1 MADDNLSFRLVADSA
16 PVPMWVTE
24 PDGNRLFVNRA
35 YAAFVGC
42 SYDEAL
48 RFDWRTIIHPDDAAT
63 IVEQSMRGE
72 ASLKP
77 FTLEGRY
84 RRSDGQWR
92 WISSISNPRWDA
104 EGQHCG
110 VIGVAHDI
118 TDAKTAELALRER
131 EAEFSAIVNQSAAGF
146 AQTDLAGKFTLV
158 SDHFCTIC
166 GWDRSHL
173 MERTMLEITHPDDR
187 AANLSLFETLIA
199 DGTPFTIEKRYQR
212 PDGNFVWV
220 SNSVSL
226 IRRED
231 GNAQSVLAVSLDI
244 TERRKSEIALKRA
257 SESMRLAVEGAGMA
271 TWELDL
277 STMEGPW
284 SRNRFEILGYPPSA
298 NGRGSYDEWCARV
311 HADDFQRASAAAQK
325 CLTDGTP
332 FEIEYRIVRAD
343 NNEERWLRSNGSL
356 IRASAGQPAR
366 FVGISFDIT
375 RRKRGEAHQQLLI
388 DELNHRVKNTLGIVQ
403 GIAQQSF
410 NKGTSLQEITEAFEG
425 RLAALSAVH
434 NLLTTGL
441 WQAISL
447 TELIAASLKPLA
459 REAQI
464 YPQGP
469 EVMLGTKTAVTMA
482 LALHELATNALKY
495 GALSVASGAIW
506 LNWTVSSSRE
516 LTLEWVE
523 QGGPAVSPPNKRGF
537 GIRMIEKGLAA
548 EFRGNVD
555 ILFDPNGL
563 ICRLTAQLPESDD

>member
-1 MADDNLSFRLVADSA
+1 
-16 PVPMWVTE
+16 MWVTE
-24 PDGNRLFVNRA
+24 PDGTRLFVNKA
-35 YAAFVGC
+35 YVTFLGC

-63 IVEQSMRGE
+63 ILQRSLTGE

-84 RRSDGQWR
+84 RRGDGAWR
-92 WISSISNPRWDA
+92 WINSISNPRWDA
-104 EGQHCG
+104 DGQHCG
-110 VIGVAHDI
+110 FIGVAHDV
-118 TDAKTAELALRER
+118 TDAKTAELALRQR

-146 AQTDLAGKFTLV
+146 AQTDLSGKFTLV
-158 SDHFCTIC
+158 SDYFCTIC
-166 GWDRSHL
+166 GWDRSQL
-173 MERTMLEITHPDDR
+173 MGQTMLEITHPDDR
-187 AANLSLFETLIA
+187 VANLSLFEKLIA
-199 DGTPFTIEKRYQR
+199 DGTSFNIEKRYQR
-212 PDGNFVWV
+212 PDGSLVWV

-231 GNAQSVLAVSLDI
+231 GRPQSVLAVSLDI
-244 TERRKSEIALKRA
+244 TERRKSEIALKRT

-284 SRNRFEILGYPPSA
+284 SRNRFEILGYTSSA

-311 HADDFQRASAAAQK
+311 HSDDFQRANAAAQK

-332 FEIEYRIVRAD
+332 FEIEYRILRAD

-356 IRASAGQPAR
+356 IRASAGHPAR

-375 RRKRGEAHQQLLI
+375 RRKRSEAHQQLLI

-410 NKGTSLQEITEAFEG
+410 NKETSLRAMTEAFEG
-425 RLAALSAVH
+425 RLTALSAVH
-434 NLLTTGL
+434 NLLTSGL
-441 WQAISL
+441 WQAICL
-447 TELIAASLKPLA
+447 TDLIAASLQPLA
-459 REAQI
+459 RETQI
-464 YPQGP
+464 HAQGP
-469 EVMLGTKTAVTMA
+469 QVMLQTKTAVTMA

-506 LNWTVSSSRE
+506 LSWTVSASRE
-516 LTLEWVE
+516 LTLEWIE
-523 QGGPAVSPPNKRGF
+523 KGGPTVSPPTTRGF
-537 GIRMIEKGLAA
+537 GIRMIEQGLAA
-548 EFRGNVD
+548 EFHGNVD
-555 ILFDPNGL
+555 IIFDPDGL
-563 ICRLTAQLPESDD
+563 TCRLTAQLPESDD